1 MQTRLES
8 LIEALT
14 NVAIGFGI
22 NLVANM
28 TILPAMG
35 FKLSIGDGLLIGV
48 FFTGISVARS
58 YVLRRWFQ
66 GPLFLFNKRLAAR
79 ITRALS

>member
-8 LIEALT
+8 LIEVLT
-14 NVAIGFGI
+14 NTTIGFSI

-35 FKLSIGDGLLIGV
+35 LPLSLGQGLWIGV
-48 FFTGISVARS
+48 FFTLISVARS
-58 YVLRRWFQ
+58 YIIRRWFDTT
-66 GPLFLFNKRLAAR
+66 LRHFNARLAAC
-79 ITRALS
+79 IKGYFQ